1 MLILHW
7 TILQDQV
14 QRTLAHKLVGYALGR
29 TLQLSDQPLVDALVA
44 DGSQAGFS
52 RLVGEIVASKQ
63 FRNRVTQEDTPAS
76 APQRADAQAPKNSS
90 ANKVGGR

>member
-44 DGSQAGFS
+44 DGGQAGFS
-52 RLVGEIVASKQ
+52 KLVGEIVASKQ

-76 APQRADAQAPKNSS
+76 APSVPMPRPPKTL
-90 ANKVGGR
+90 VPTR